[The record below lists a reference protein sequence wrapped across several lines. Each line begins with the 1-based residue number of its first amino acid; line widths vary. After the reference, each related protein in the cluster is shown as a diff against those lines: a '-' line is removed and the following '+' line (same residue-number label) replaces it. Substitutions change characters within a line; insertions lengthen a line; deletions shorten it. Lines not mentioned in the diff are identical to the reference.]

1 MNNSSIKPISGV
13 STLSKAVAL
22 EASETVAPTPAP
34 AVRQEKVQAEART
47 ETHSASSLANVSI
60 HFRMD
65 EKTNEVTIFL
75 VDRSTKKVL
84 RSIPSSELQK
94 LQISDLLNLTA

>member
-1 MNNSSIKPISGV
+1 MNSSSIKPISSV
-13 STLSKAVAL
+13 NMLAKAS
-22 EASETVAPTPAP
+22 ASESVDLSSQNPAP
-34 AVRQEKVQAEART
+34 AARQEKIQPEAHT
-47 ETHSASSLANVSI
+47 ASSLGNVSI